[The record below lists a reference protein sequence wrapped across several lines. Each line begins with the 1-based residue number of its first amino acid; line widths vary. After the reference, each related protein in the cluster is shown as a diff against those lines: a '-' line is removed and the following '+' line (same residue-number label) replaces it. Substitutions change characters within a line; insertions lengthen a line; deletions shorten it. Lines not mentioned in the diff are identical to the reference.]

1 MMKKKRQNALIASI
15 VSLAL
20 FLSACAA
27 SAPADVSAEDPDNGI
42 KLDEATSFINTED
55 PENST
60 ASSGN
65 EETETES
72 DSAPDV
78 VSLPESD
85 IVSVDQATTDDN
97 EEAQDNDSLP
107 APDAE
112 ITFTVSFTGEKPLL
126 LNAPEPETQIAVTPC
141 AEPYSIDADF
151 GNIYNLEQFRPDDTM
166 KEKLLENGFVLYHE
180 YDADLEFFQI
190 YESNRYKNIPN
201 FITVDSL
208 MHTYHLYF
216 GYLLKNIE
224 KDYLTSYLTQ
234 LTRQMLSTSASLYD
248 ELKGC
253 EWEEAAKRNVAFFTV
268 AAKLLDDN
276 TIVYDYVEEMVS
288 YELDHINNAESIDT
302 SKITNVTEDYTQ
314 YIPRGYYEGS
324 KRLEQYFKAM
334 MWYGRAH
341 FSQENEDMERSAL
354 LISMALS
361 ENPQAY
367 SLWEAIYT
375 VTSFFAGA
383 SDDTG
388 VCEYIPLLYEIYGEN
403 VTCADLIE
411 NREAFLLFHQ
421 KTAQLTAPRINSIP
435 GLSETAPAA
444 LGFRFMGQRFTIDA
458 SIMQKLIY
466 DDVGE
471 NSQGNTRMLPDVLDV
486 PAALGSDTAL
496 NILIENGAADHAGYM
511 ENMNLLRNELAK
523 ENPSLWS
530 ASLYA
535 CWLNTLRPLLTVKGE
550 GYPMFMQ
557 NEEWQKKDLECFAGS
572 FAELKHDTVL
582 YSKQVLAEMGGDYY
596 EDIDDRGY
604 AEPEPLVYA
613 RFASLTRQTA
623 QGLEKYG
630 MLSDADAENLS
641 RLEEIAGQLQTIS
654 EKELQNQLL
663 TDEEYDFIRYY
674 GGTIEHFWI
683 EVAKDA
689 NASDTGFSTEE
700 FPAAIVV
707 DIATDADSSQVLE
720 IATGRASAILVAV
733 NVDGKVKLA
742 SGSVYS
748 FYQFTWPAEDRLTD
762 SKWRQLLGI
771 QACETG
777 EYIDEPGISR
787 PDWTCSYRSFP

>member
-1 MMKKKRQNALIASI
+1 MLIASI
-15 VSLAL
+15 ISLSL
-20 FLSACAA
+20 LLSACAA
-27 SAPADVSAEDPDNGI
+27 SNPADANGEDSGYVIDP
-42 KLDEATSFINTED
+42 DEATSFIDTAD
-55 PENST
+55 PEN
-60 ASSGN
+60 
-65 EETETES
+65 
-72 DSAPDV
+72 
-78 VSLPESD
+78 D
-85 IVSVDQATTDDN
+85 IVSDSQTSDG
-97 EEAQDNDSLP
+97 SLP
-107 APDAE
+107 PPDDE
-112 ITFTVSFTGEKPLL
+112 IPFTVSFTGEKPQLL
-126 LNAPEPETQIAVTPC
+126 SGAEPETQIDITPC

-151 GNIYNLEQFRPDDTM
+151 GNIHNLEQFRLNDEM
-166 KEKLLENGFVLYHE
+166 AEKLLANGFVLYHE
-180 YDADLEFFQI
+180 WDADLEFFEI
-190 YESNRYKNIPN
+190 YESNRYKNVPN
-201 FITVDSL
+201 FVTVDSL

-216 GYLLKNIE
+216 SYLQKNIE
-224 KDYLTSYLTQ
+224 EDYLTSYLTQ
-234 LTRQMLSTSASLYD
+234 LSGQMLSESAVLYD
-248 ELKGC
+248 DLKGS

-268 AAKLLDDN
+268 AAKLLNDS
-276 TIVYDYVEEMVS
+276 TVVYDYVEEMVS
-288 YELDHINNAESIDT
+288 YELDHINSAESVDT
-302 SKITNVTEDYTQ
+302 SKITSVMEDYTQ
-314 YIPRGYYEGS
+314 YIPRGYYEGN
-324 KRLEQYFKAM
+324 KQLEQYFKAM

-341 FSQENEDMERSAL
+341 FLQENEDMDRSAL

-367 SLWEAIYT
+367 SLWEAIYA

-388 VCEYIPLLYEIYGEN
+388 VCEYLPLLYEIYGED
-403 VTCADLIE
+403 VTCADLIG

-421 KTAQLTAPRINSIP
+421 ETARLTAPRINSVP
-435 GLSETAPAA
+435 GLSETSPAA

-458 SIMQKLIY
+458 AIMQKLIY

-471 NSQGNTRMLPDVLDV
+471 NSQGNARMLPDVLDV

-496 NILIENGAADHAGYM
+496 DILTESGSADHAGYM
-511 ENMNLLRNELAK
+511 ENMNLLRSELAK

-535 CWLNTLRPLLTVKGE
+535 CWLNTLRPLFAVKGE

-557 NEEWQKKDLECFAGS
+557 NEEWLKKDLECFAGS

-613 RFASLTRQTA
+613 RFAALTKQTA

-630 MLSDADAENLS
+630 MLSDSDAENLS

-654 EKELQNQLL
+654 EKELQDQLL

-674 GGTIEHFWI
+674 GGTIEHFWM
-683 EVAKDA
+683 EVAKDS
-689 NASDTGFSTEE
+689 NPSEDGVSTKE

-720 IATGRASAILVAV
+720 IATGRPSAILVAIK
-733 NVDGKVKLA
+733 VDGKIKLA

-762 SKWRQLLGI
+762 AKWRQLLGI
-771 QACETG
+771 QADETG
-777 EYIDEPGISR
+777 NYSDESAISR
-787 PDWTCSYRSFP
+787 PDWACSYRSFP

>member
-1 MMKKKRQNALIASI
+1 MMKKKRQNMLIASI
-15 VSLAL
+15 ISLSL
-20 FLSACAA
+20 LLSACAA
-27 SAPADVSAEDPDNGI
+27 SNPADANGEDSGYVIDPD
-42 KLDEATSFINTED
+42 EAASFID
-55 PENST
+55 T
-60 ASSGN
+60 A
-65 EETETES
+65 
-72 DSAPDV
+72 D
-78 VSLPESD
+78 PESD
-85 IVSVDQATTDDN
+85 IVSGGQTAAADNGEIQADGSLPPTDD
-97 EEAQDNDSLP
+97 
-107 APDAE
+107 E
-112 ITFTVSFTGEKPLL
+112 IPFSVSFTGEKPQLL
-126 LNAPEPETQIAVTPC
+126 SGAEPEAQIDITPC

-151 GNIYNLEQFRPDDTM
+151 GNIHNLEQFRLNDEM
-166 KEKLLENGFVLYHE
+166 AEKLLANGFVLYHE
-180 YDADLEFFQI
+180 WDADLEFFEI
-190 YESNRYKNIPN
+190 YESNRYKNVPN
-201 FITVDSL
+201 FVTVDSL

-216 GYLLKNIE
+216 SYLQKNIE
-224 KDYLTSYLTQ
+224 EDYLTSYLTQ
-234 LTRQMLSTSASLYD
+234 LSGQMLSESAALYD
-248 ELKGC
+248 DLKGS

-268 AAKLLDDN
+268 AAKLLDDS
-276 TIVYDYVEEMVS
+276 TVVYDYVEEMVS
-288 YELDHINNAESIDT
+288 YELDHINSAESVDT
-302 SKITNVTEDYTQ
+302 SKITNVMEDYTQ
-314 YIPRGYYEGS
+314 YIPRGYYEGN

-341 FSQENEDMERSAL
+341 FLQENEDMDRSAL
-354 LISMALS
+354 LISMAFS

-367 SLWEAIYT
+367 SLWEAIYA

-388 VCEYIPLLYEIYGEN
+388 VCEYLPLLYEIYGED
-403 VTCADLIE
+403 VTCADLIG

-421 KTAQLTAPRINSIP
+421 ETARLTAPRINSVP
-435 GLSETAPAA
+435 GLSETSPAA

-458 SIMQKLIY
+458 AIMQKLIY

-471 NSQGNTRMLPDVLDV
+471 NSQGNARMLPDVLDV

-496 NILIENGAADHAGYM
+496 DILTESGSADHAGYM
-511 ENMNLLRNELAK
+511 ENMNLLRSELAK

-535 CWLNTLRPLLTVKGE
+535 CWLNTLRPLFAVKGE

-557 NEEWQKKDLECFAGS
+557 NEEWLKKDLECFAGS

-613 RFASLTRQTA
+613 RFATLTKQTA

-630 MLSDADAENLS
+630 MLSDSDAENLS

-654 EKELQNQLL
+654 EKELQDQLL

-674 GGTIEHFWI
+674 GGTIEHFWM
-683 EVAKDA
+683 EVAKDS
-689 NASDTGFSTEE
+689 NPSEDGVSTKE

-720 IATGRASAILVAV
+720 IATGRPSAILVAIK
-733 NVDGKVKLA
+733 VDGKIKLA

-762 SKWRQLLGI
+762 AKWRQLLGI
-771 QACETG
+771 QADETG
-777 EYIDEPGISR
+777 NYSDESAISR
-787 PDWTCSYRSFP
+787 PDWACSYRSFP